1 MGANISSQTMT
12 SVSTIVNTGLNKVIS
27 DISTDIH
34 NTTISTQRV
43 DVELNDAVVN
53 GTLSIHQSS
62 YMSVRAM
69 SQIKGKYA
77 TNMTNDIKAAIVKKL
92 QSAAEQKNEGINVG
106 QINTSIQ
113 DQKIK
118 THVHTELENII
129 ETTVANVI
137 TNDVSADNTIFVRA
151 NRLRLDGNMVITQ
164 EHIVTNISNSIAK
177 TLIDNTLS
185 NKSKITELADMSQKA
200 SQVNMGISF
209 SFIGLIILV
218 LVVLFLF
225 GFRVFMKYILLFGI
239 AGCTAGIVLFHYKD
253 EPEAMWGS
261 VGGVVVFSALLVY
274 TFIKN
279 KRSIRAS
286 NATLYEPLLSDDDRY
301 GSDDSRLTHT
311 PVDTGSYEGRY
322 ALEETVEEQERL
334 LSRRPRTQRMD
345 PPYTG
350 VETYMRRRRRDDGL
364 V

>member
-253 EPEAMWGS
+253 EPEAMWGC

-279 KRSIRAS
+279 KRRIRA
-286 NATLYEPLLSDDDRY
+286 NNIGALYEPLLPVADGY
-301 GSDDSRLTHT
+301 GSDASQLTHT
-311 PVDTGSYEGRY
+311 PVDTGSYEGRNPTY
-322 ALEETVEEQERL
+322 ALEETVEEQER
-334 LSRRPRTQRMD
+334 RPRTQQMD
-345 PPYTG
+345 SPYTG
-350 VETYMRRRRRDDGL
+350 VETYMRRRRRDDRL